1 MDTYKVHAGSLV
13 NLETVF
19 DNVQNYT
26 NGNFFKRLSKLTK
39 SYGNVDSSM
48 AATILDSSTIS
59 ISSGTCLFPNGEIAT
74 IPVSSI
80 STDTYEFTPGAKYC
94 IIIKYKSLPSESVNS
109 ANGFYFNGT
118 GSTMR
123 YSKYL
128 DSYEFLI
135 KAHDYTTL
143 TDELKLCKFTALS
156 DKLIDEEIA
165 LEDARTNYYI
175 KDTIIDSDVFLRV
188 DQDYTIAQNWVLS
201 KLTTP
206 ILSLNNKFNFTASGN
221 DIILKPVSTDGYV
234 LIKDVNDLT
243 LYSLNTNTGDV
254 VQTIDTDINPNAKFI
269 FNGNIQ
275 VNGNILVGN
284 QEVALQDLSDALPI
298 NPIKFR
304 IVDIKSTR
312 NNPTQLKVTDLIKVV
327 FEWNYNNVT
336 GSGLASGYFDITYKY
351 GESFVANELNGLYFY
366 IPSLDKNYIITAT
379 DATAN
384 SKTRIRVKDVDT
396 DTYPDLSSVD
406 ISAISTK
413 AIINSNAKEYNIVV
427 SVIENNVVLPPKTQQ
442 FVSNLTGS
450 PVMQT
455 LELALEPGIQYSF
468 KLVTTGYNLKKNYV
482 ELEPGSFFKYGIPQ
496 YYTNPFLL
504 LHPSIPTDG
513 SGLTLSS
520 GRNSLR
526 VNITG
531 FHEADYFEYIIGN
544 GQQFNT
550 GNVITGT
557 QISRIFNIPDV
568 EDKGNITISVRP
580 HIGSQPVS
588 IPISATITLGSTN
601 SIIAD
606 VPLFTIPIMHNTIS
620 GTINR
625 VSDTEAVISVMQSP
639 ALSALGINYPY
650 SSLVGDILRVE
661 TGTGTNI
668 YLEYIINNAVPSAT
682 AGSYVLTYSKA
693 VGTTEYFTAGA
704 KDFFIGT
711 GSKRSRLVANHL
723 VNSKLEITKVAF
735 DLDSIFLLPGA
746 TSGNDHVSIR
756 VFPSNNDTTSDVRTL
771 KVKDGV
777 DDITVLDLAN
787 NPLVV
792 NGSVSNV
799 KLSVDLYDEFDSGF
813 SNVNRHGLF
822 GTLFIYGK
830 YSSVSSTTGGIIN
843 STSSNSSL

>member
-39 SYGNVDSSM
+39 SYGNIDSSM

-74 IPVSSI
+74 IPVSSV
-80 STDTYEFTPGAKYC
+80 STDTYEFAPGAKYC

-109 ANGFYFNGT
+109 ANGFYFNGA

-165 LEDARTNYYI
+165 LEDARTDYYI
-175 KDTIIDSDVFLRV
+175 KDTVIDSDVFLRV

-254 VQTIDTDINPNAKFI
+254 VQTIDTDVNPNAKFI

-298 NPIKFR
+298 NPVKFR
-304 IVDIKSTR
+304 ITDIKTTR
-312 NNPTQLKVTDLIKVV
+312 GGGPSKPFRVTDKVKV
-327 FEWNYNNVT
+327 LLEWNYNNVF
-336 GSGLASGYFDITYKY
+336 GSGLASGYFDITYIY
-351 GESFVANELNGLYFY
+351 GESYVANELNGLYFY
-366 IPSLDKNYIITAT
+366 IPSLNKNYLITAT

-396 DTYPDLSSVD
+396 DTYPDLSSVT
-406 ISAISTK
+406 ISAISSK
-413 AIINSNAKEYNIVV
+413 AMINSNAKEYRVV
-427 SVIENNVVLPPKTQQ
+427 AVVIENGVP
-442 FVSNLTGS
+442 VSSIVGFADDIIPGEL
-450 PVMQT
+450 VAQT
-455 LELALEPGIQYSF
+455 LELELEPGITYSF
-468 KLVTTGYNLKKNYV
+468 RLVTTGHNFKRNLV
-482 ELEPGSFFKYGIPQ
+482 DMQPGSFFKYSVPQ

-513 SGLTLSS
+513 SGLTVSTKVRSLSIT
-520 GRNSLR
+520 
-526 VNITG
+526 VTG
-531 FHEADYFEYIIGN
+531 FNEADYFEYTVGN
-544 GQQFNT
+544 AMTGTLTSRTFT
-550 GNVITGT
+550 IPELEEPGNVA
-557 QISRIFNIPDV
+557 V
-568 EDKGNITISVRP
+568 SVRP
-580 HIGSQPVS
+580 YIGTQPVS
-588 IPISATITLGSTN
+588 LPLNTTITVGGTS
-601 SIIAD
+601 SAVAD

-625 VSDTEAVISVMQSP
+625 VSDTEAVISVMRSP

-661 TGTGTNI
+661 TDTGTNV

-693 VGTTEYFTAGA
+693 SGTTEYFTAGP

-711 GSKRSRLVANHL
+711 GSKRSRLVANHP

-746 TSGNDHVSIR
+746 KSGNDHVSVR
-756 VFPSNNDTTSDVRTL
+756 VFPSNKDTASDVRTL
-771 KVKDGV
+771 KIKDGV

-787 NPLVV
+787 NPLIV

-799 KLSVDLYDEFDSGF
+799 KLSIDLYDEFDSGF

-830 YSSVSSTTGGIIN
+830 YSSVSSTTGNIIN
-843 STSSNSSL
+843 STSNNSSV